1 MAVSAELSARVTAW
15 IADDPDESTAAAA
28 QSLLNR
34 ADAGD
39 ISAEQELAQCFGE
52 FLQFGTAGLRGP
64 LGPGPSCMN
73 RAVVIRAA
81 RGLVNYMLT
90 QGSSKIV
97 VGYDARHRSVDFALD
112 TVSIAAA
119 AGLEAVLLPRALP
132 TPVLAYA
139 VRALGADAG
148 VMVTASHNPAKDNGY
163 KVYLGDGSQIIP
175 PQDGEI
181 AAEIALVTSALDVPM
196 SDEWVSADESLVDDY
211 IASCVRVLAADA
223 PRNIR
228 IAYTPL
234 HGVGYETL
242 AKVLE
247 SASMGQLDVVEAQ
260 AEPDPDFPTVAFPN
274 PEEAGATDLL
284 LALAH
289 DIDADIAIAN
299 DPDADRCAMAAKDHD
314 GEWRLLRGDEVGALL
329 GWWTISRSGEFG
341 LPAPRGTL
349 AASIVSATLLE
360 KMALRNGFKYQST
373 LTGFKWIAKIPDLTF
388 GYEEALGYCVDAA
401 SVRDKDGIS
410 AALRL
415 AELAAWLKSQNRTV
429 AQLLDDIAREYG
441 LHVTDQL
448 SVRMNNLADIPAA
461 VNRLRSNPPS
471 TLAGRDVTLAFDLK
485 NGFNGLPPTDGYL
498 LSFEG
503 GRVIVRPSGTE
514 PKLKCYLEVI
524 VDNDDIAA
532 ARDIAAATVA
542 QLKTE
547 MKAVLGV

>member
-1 MAVSAELSARVTAW
+1 MAVSAELRARVTAW

-39 ISAEQELAQCFGE
+39 ISAEQELAHCFGD

-148 VMVTASHNPAKDNGY
+148 VMVTASHNPANDNGY

-181 AAEIALVTSALDVPM
+181 AAEIARVTSALDVPM

-242 AKVLE
+242 AKVFE
-247 SASMGQLDVVEAQ
+247 SASMGQLDVVHAQ
-260 AEPDPDFPTVAFPN
+260 AEPDPDFPTVAFPILKKLV
-274 PEEAGATDLL
+274 P
-284 LALAH
+284 
-289 DIDADIAIAN
+289 
-299 DPDADRCAMAAKDHD
+299 
-314 GEWRLLRGDEVGALL
+314 
-329 GWWTISRSGEFG
+329 
-341 LPAPRGTL
+341 
-349 AASIVSATLLE
+349 
-360 KMALRNGFKYQST
+360 
-373 LTGFKWIAKIPDLTF
+373 LTF
-388 GYEEALGYCVDAA
+388 CSLWRMTSMRTSPSRMILMQIDVRWQPKTMMASGGYCA
-401 SVRDKDGIS
+401 
-410 AALRL
+410 
-415 AELAAWLKSQNRTV
+415 
-429 AQLLDDIAREYG
+429 
-441 LHVTDQL
+441 VT
-448 SVRMNNLADIPAA
+448 
-461 VNRLRSNPPS
+461 
-471 TLAGRDVTLAFDLK
+471 K
-485 NGFNGLPPTDGYL
+485 
-498 LSFEG
+498 
-503 GRVIVRPSGTE
+503 
-514 PKLKCYLEVI
+514 
-524 VDNDDIAA
+524 
-532 ARDIAAATVA
+532 
-542 QLKTE
+542 
-547 MKAVLGV
+547 